1 MEACCSLVALLARD
15 ARWGEGREGWAKWG
29 KGGEQLASSQATDRR
44 RAPEGA

>member
-1 MEACCSLVALLARD
+1 MEACCSLVALLER
-15 ARWGEGREGWAKWG
+15 RTVGREGWAKWG